1 MVVTV
6 YTKPQCVQCN
16 MTYRA
21 LDAKGINYHKVDITE
36 DDRALAKVKSL
47 GYMQAPVV
55 IAGEDTLVVQE
66 PYVLCVPTYGKPEG
80 AGNVPPQ
87 VVKFLNVE
95 ENRRNMVG
103 VIGAGNT
110 NFGPL
115 FGIAAD
121 IVSAK
126 CDVPVLFK
134 FELMGTPSDV
144 DKVNEGLEE
153 FWKQNFPQ
161 R

>member
-1 MVVTV
+1 
-6 YTKPQCVQCN
+6 
-16 MTYRA
+16 
-21 LDAKGINYHKVDITE
+21 
-36 DDRALAKVKSL
+36 
-47 GYMQAPVV
+47 
-55 IAGEDTLVVQE
+55 
-66 PYVLCVPTYGKPEG
+66 
-80 AGNVPPQ
+80 
-87 VVKFLNVE
+87 VKFVNVKE
-95 ENRRNMVG
+95 TRRNMVG

>member
-1 MVVTV
+1 M
-6 YTKPQCVQCN
+6 
-16 MTYRA
+16 
-21 LDAKGINYHKVDITE
+21 
-36 DDRALAKVKSL
+36 
-47 GYMQAPVV
+47 
-55 IAGEDTLVVQE
+55 
-66 PYVLCVPTYGKPEG
+66 LCVPTYGKPEG